1 MTKLS
6 ELLKQ
11 RAAAYDAFKVL
22 ADKPTLTADEETEY
36 PTLRRS
42 VQDLDSQITRAREA
56 QELAAAGAQPVA
68 GQDNPSTTPA
78 AVENDR
84 YVREKSLVVGG
95 AMKMLGR
102 SAGIISVARADA
114 VGLYGENHPVTR
126 ALSASQGSAGGF
138 IVPPDYMNEIIELLR
153 PRAVV
158 RAAGPRVIPMP
169 RGTMTLPG
177 QSSAASA
184 GYGPEGGVFPLRSR
198 ASARSWPATR
208 SSWRWCRSRTT

>member
-1 MTKLS
+1 MEPFMTKLS

-22 ADKPTLTADEETEY
+22 AEKPTLTADEETEY
-36 PTLRRS
+36 PNLRRS
-42 VQDLDSQITRAREA
+42 VQDLDGQITRAREA

-68 GQDNPSTTPA
+68 GQENPRPRPQRWKPT
-78 AVENDR
+78 
-84 YVREKSLVVGG
+84 
-95 AMKMLGR
+95 AMCAKR
-102 SAGIISVARADA
+102 AWWSAGDEDA
-114 VGLYGENHPVTR
+114 GPQRRHHQRRPRRCGR
-126 ALSASQGSAGGF
+126 ALWRKPPGHPRAEHQPGQAGGF

-184 GYGPEGGVFPLRSR
+184 GYGPEGGRIDLRSR
-198 ASARSWPATR
+198 ASTRSWPATR
-208 SSWRWCRSRTT
+208 S